1 MTTERPE
8 GDGWTATSATPSPDG
23 RNGGA
28 PWLNRTTLGIS
39 LASLLSDVSH
49 ELATAVL
56 PAFLVSL
63 GAGPA
68 ALGWIE
74 GSADGLSALAKL
86 WGGVAADRVQRRKP
100 LASVGYLVTG
110 LGTAA
115 IGLCTSAWQVLGCR
129 VVAWIGRGSRSP
141 ARDVLMADGVPAA
154 AHGRAF
160 GLERAADAMGAVLGP
175 LLAMAL
181 LARGIQARDLMLF
194 SLAPGLLA
202 FLAIVFLVVEAP
214 HIPRH
219 ATFSL
224 RAELAGTGQAFQSYL
239 TGILVFGCGDFSRTL
254 LILYATER
262 MTGSLLSLAGA
273 TAAVALYVLH
283 NAVSAL
289 AAFPIGAMA
298 DRVGHRRLVIAGYLF
313 AAGTTLGFALAP
325 PTPGWL
331 LGLFVCSGIYIAS
344 EEVAEKSCAA
354 SLLPAAR
361 RGAGMGLLAATN
373 GVGDMI
379 SSALVGTLW
388 ALSPVHGW
396 GFGVA
401 AVLQMLG
408 AVRIATGEH
417 TPDSIAAAPAPTH
430 RATP

>member
-1 MTTERPE
+1 MTANQPT
-8 GDGWTATSATPSPDG
+8 
-23 RNGGA
+23 
-28 PWLNRTTLGIS
+28 WLNRTTLGVA

-74 GSADGLSALAKL
+74 GSADGLSAIAKL
-86 WGGVAADRVQRRKP
+86 LGGVATDRVRRRKP
-100 LASVGYLVTG
+100 LASIGYLVTG

-115 IGLCTSAWQVLGCR
+115 IGLCANAWQVMLCR

-141 ARDVLMADGVPAA
+141 ARDVLMAEGSPPE

-160 GLERAADAMGAVLGP
+160 GLERAGDATGAVLGP

-181 LARGIQARDLMLF
+181 LARGVQPGHLMLA
-194 SLAPGLLA
+194 SLLPGLLA
-202 FLAIVFLVVEAP
+202 FLAIALLVVERPHDPRRAP
-214 HIPRH
+214 
-219 ATFSL
+219 FSL
-224 RAELAGTGQAFQSYL
+224 WAELEGTGRPFRRYL
-239 TGILVFGCGDFSRTL
+239 SGILLFGCGDFSRTL
-254 LILYATER
+254 LILYATQH
-262 MTGSLLSLAGA
+262 MTGSLFSMRGA

-289 AAFPIGAMA
+289 ASFPIGSLA
-298 DRVGHRRLVIAGYLF
+298 DRIGHRRVVIGGYLF
-313 AAGTTLGFALAP
+313 AAATTVGFVLAP
-325 PTPGWL
+325 PTPAWL
-331 LGLFVCSGIYIAS
+331 LLLFACSGTYIAS
-344 EEVAEKSCAA
+344 EEVAEKSYAA

-373 GVGDMI
+373 GVGDMV

-388 ALSPVHGW
+388 AISPECSW

-401 AVLQMLG
+401 AALQLLG
-408 AVRIATGEH
+408 AAR
-417 TPDSIAAAPAPTH
+417 IAAADSSADIGP
-430 RATP
+430 